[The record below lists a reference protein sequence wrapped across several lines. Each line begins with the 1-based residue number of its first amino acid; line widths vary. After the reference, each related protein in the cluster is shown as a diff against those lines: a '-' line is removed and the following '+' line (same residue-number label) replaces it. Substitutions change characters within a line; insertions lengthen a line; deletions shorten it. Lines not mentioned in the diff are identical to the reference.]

1 MRGPVTATPSGRGC
15 ACRRGPVCDTQTES
29 PQHRTFVVCKL
40 ACLGSLYFTSLAPV
54 HRLASQ
60 ACTTSRQLDDTRAS
74 PRFYPSVLRRPPQSV
89 MIANRSGVNKG
100 STYIEWKENR
110 LNTRRL
116 PFVTTVWCS
125 HLTHTNG
132 GLRYRA
138 AYHSEAGTA
147 THVAYCL
154 RKRTGGS
161 GTEPPTIGRYCHSR
175 GVLPPKEKESNG
187 PVHYL
192 SNLLL
197 SQDPDEARRSAGK
210 GSTET
215 ANGRESR
222 GSATPKGH

>member
-1 MRGPVTATPSGRGC
+1 MGIGC

-29 PQHRTFVVCKL
+29 PQHRVFVVCKL

-161 GTEPPTIGRYCHSR
+161 GTEPPTKAGTATHVAYCLR
-175 GVLPPKEKESNG
+175 K
-187 PVHYL
+187 
-192 SNLLL
+192 
-197 SQDPDEARRSAGK
+197 RRRV
-210 GSTET
+210 T
-215 ANGRESR
+215 AQSI
-222 GSATPKGH
+222 T

>member
-1 MRGPVTATPSGRGC
+1 MGRGC

-29 PQHRTFVVCKL
+29 PQHRTFVVNKL

-116 PFVTTVWCS
+116 PFVLMIQPCVVRNWGYYFTFAHTS
-125 HLTHTNG
+125 LHLTSSIILNLPHHLFYHTIM
-132 GLRYRA
+132 
-138 AYHSEAGTA
+138 
-147 THVAYCL
+147 
-154 RKRTGGS
+154 
-161 GTEPPTIGRYCHSR
+161 PP
-175 GVLPPKEKESNG
+175 VN
-187 PVHYL
+187 
-192 SNLLL
+192 
-197 SQDPDEARRSAGK
+197 
-210 GSTET
+210 
-215 ANGRESR
+215 
-222 GSATPKGH
+222 